1 MAGQQ
6 LTLPGEVVKK
16 DNELIRSKIDIESV
30 QSSKILACLIA
41 CINKDDTAFKNSYRI
56 EAKDILSHYGGKDY
70 TRIKNLCLELRKAGV
85 SFEFKDDAGEPV
97 FITVSFFSRV
107 EYKKGIIEA
116 KFNSQDP
123 LISDCLLGL
132 KSKFTEYNLIEY
144 LKLPSIYSQRIF
156 EILKS
161 WSNLPEVIIRI
172 DKLHHM
178 LNTPISFKSDFR
190 QFRTRVLEKA
200 YKDIHEKTDLRFEWE
215 PIKAGKSVES
225 IRFTFGPG
233 RRALAEAEKAK
244 AKEDKARRLLLQR
257 MHRAIDCAKAKNG
270 DCRVRDNKPIVCKV
284 CRQENICASLQSPIY
299 RQISKPLERG

>member
-6 LTLPGEVVKK
+6 LTLPGEIVKK
-16 DNELIRSKIDIESV
+16 DNLLIRSKIDIESV

-41 CINKDDTAFKNSYRI
+41 SINKDDTVFKNSYRI
-56 EAKDILSHYGGKDY
+56 EAKDVLSHYGGENY

-85 SFEFKDDAGEPV
+85 SFEFKDESGEPV
-97 FITVSFFSRV
+97 FLTVSFFSRV

-116 KFNSQDP
+116 TFTQDP

-132 KSKFTEYNLIEY
+132 KNKFTEYNLIDY
-144 LKLPSIYSQRIF
+144 LKLPSIYSQRMF

-178 LNTPISFKSDFR
+178 LNTPVSFKADFR

-200 YKDIHEKTDLRFEWE
+200 YKDIQEKTALRYEWE
-215 PIKAGKSVES
+215 PIKAGRSVEA

-244 AKEDKARRLLLQR
+244 AKEDKARRLLQQR
-257 MHRAIDCAKAKNG
+257 MFRAIDCAKAKNG
-270 DCRVRDNKPIVCKV
+270 DCRARDNKPIVCKV
-284 CRQENICASLQSPIY
+284 CRQENICASLQSRTY
-299 RQISKPLERG
+299 REISKSLERD

>member
-16 DNELIRSKIDIESV
+16 DNVLIRSKIDIESV

-56 EAKDILSHYGGKDY
+56 EAKDVLSHYGGENY

-107 EYKKGIIEA
+107 EYKKGTIEA
-116 KFNSQDP
+116 KFNSQEP

-178 LNTPISFKSDFR
+178 LNTPPSFRADFKS
-190 QFRTRVLEKA
+190 FRTRVLEKA
-200 YKDIHEKTDLRFEWE
+200 YKDIQEKTDLRYEWE
-215 PIKAGKSVES
+215 PIKVGRSVES

-233 RRALAEAEKAK
+233 RKALAAAEQEKAK
-244 AKEDKARRLLLQR
+244 QEKQRRLTKQRLL
-257 MHRAIDCAKAKNG
+257 RAIACATAKGG
-270 DCRVRDNKPIVCKV
+270 DCRTQDQRPIVCKV
-284 CRQENICASLQSPIY
+284 CRQLNVCADV
-299 RQISKPLERG
+299 RKKRG